1 MGKQAERQKS
11 QERERNSRDKKK
23 KYDNVNEECLC
34 QPINGLNTTKEIS
47 SKLENIS
54 RETSNIEKK
63 KGKKKKKPEKLEQI
77 TKNCG
82 IMTKRD
88 NTIMEIPKRD
98 KGREEMYEKVMTEFS
113 FRSYN

>member
-1 MGKQAERQKS
+1 M
-11 QERERNSRDKKK
+11 
-23 KYDNVNEECLC
+23 
-34 QPINGLNTTKEIS
+34 NTTKEIS

-63 KGKKKKKPEKLEQI
+63 KGKKKKKPEKLEQT